1 MVNPFEK
8 RATEYLADT
17 EAFLAV
23 VTPEPLITFFKP
35 HAQSGT
41 LYDRLAV
48 VTGTPGSGKTTL
60 ARLFEYLTLRTLL
73 RHRKG
78 SAYRSL
84 ADALTQCGVLDN
96 FAPVVVGARVPLE
109 SEYREFWE
117 FPYPE
122 DIRMSLTSKLLQ
134 ARTMIRWLRQIS
146 DSGVRLNDI
155 EIVPRTGAEAA
166 LQEIGGNRADLVL
179 QKARETEL
187 AIYKV
192 VRALVPPPLDAL
204 AASVRTG
211 YHPFD
216 VIQSFRF
223 PYIENQVVLAT
234 PLVMFDDAHSL
245 HPGQYERL
253 ERWLSQREMKIA
265 RWILTRLD
273 ALNPAHV
280 LGQQDQPDV
289 QKLRVTTEIRMQPAD
304 RKGSRTAFRKM
315 AKDMSSRYLRQID
328 AFNRRR
334 LNDLGD
340 LLATE
345 TAPLPPGRLNQLER
359 RLNSIQRRVGASDS
373 RRRQLHDQ
381 VEQYLASSTA
391 NTHSPEI
398 VLAATAIALERFG
411 KRTPQLTLGMFG
423 DEDLEP
429 NKPISIDSN
438 LIDGARIHLLHSSKA
453 PYYFGFET
461 LCDASSENAEQF
473 LQLAARLVAQAETQL
488 IRGKRPTLSPIEQ
501 DRLLRRRAQD
511 LINSWDFPYHRDVR
525 RLTEAMAAQCLARS
539 LEGNAPLGGGANA
552 WGIPEDEFMAI
563 VKDQPHLARVLHFA
577 VAYNA
582 IMVKPSHSTKNK
594 VWCLLELGGP
604 ILVFNGL
611 TLRRGGFLER
621 GVDDLLRVIAGD
633 PDA

>member
-35 HAQSGT
+35 PAQSGT
-41 LYDRLAV
+41 LYDRLAI

-60 ARLFEYLTLRTLL
+60 ARLFEYSTLRTLL
-73 RHRKG
+73 RHRNAT
-78 SAYRSL
+78 AYRSL
-84 ADALTQCGVLDN
+84 ADALTQCAVLDD
-96 FAPVVVGARVPLE
+96 FVPMVIGARVPLE

-122 DIRMSLTSKLLQ
+122 DTRMSLTSKLLQ
-134 ARTMIRWLRQIS
+134 ARTMIRWLRQIG
-146 DSGVRLNDI
+146 DSGVRLSDV

-166 LQEIGGNRADLVL
+166 LQEIGGNRGDVVL

-192 VRALVPPPLDAL
+192 VRALVPPSIDTL
-204 AASVRTG
+204 AASVRAG

-216 VIQSFRF
+216 VVESFRF
-223 PYIENQVVLAT
+223 PLSEDAVVAS

-245 HPGQYERL
+245 HPAQYERL

-273 ALNPAHV
+273 ALNPANV
-280 LGQQDQPDV
+280 LGHQDQPDV

-304 RKGSRTAFRKM
+304 RRGTRTAFRKM
-315 AKDMSSRYLRQID
+315 ARDMSSRYLRQID
-328 AFNRRR
+328 AFNRRS
-334 LNDLGD
+334 LSDLGD
-340 LLATE
+340 LLPTE
-345 TAPLPPGRLNQLER
+345 STPLPRNRIDQLER
-359 RLNSIQRRVGASDS
+359 RLNSIQRRVGASDT
-373 RRRQLHDQ
+373 RRRQLRAQ
-381 VEQYLASSTA
+381 VEQYLASSTS
-391 NTHSPEI
+391 NNHSPEV

-411 KRTPQLTLGMFG
+411 KRTPQLTFGMFG
-423 DEDLEP
+423 DEDVEP
-429 NKPISIDSN
+429 NKPISIDSS
-438 LIDGARIHLLHSSKA
+438 LIDGARIHLLHSSRT
-453 PYYFGFET
+453 PYYYGFES

-473 LQLAARLVAQAETQL
+473 LQLAARLVEQAETQL
-488 IRGKRPTLSPIEQ
+488 IRGKQPAISPTEQ
-501 DRLLRRRAQD
+501 DRLLRRRAED
-511 LINSWDFPYHRDVR
+511 LINAWDFPYHREVR
-525 RLTEAMAAQCLARS
+525 RLSQAMAAQCLARS

-552 WGIPEDEFMAI
+552 WGIPQDEFMGI
-563 VKDQPHLARVLHFA
+563 VENEPHLARVLHFA

-582 IMVKPSHSTKNK
+582 ILVKLTHSTKNRM
-594 VWCLLELGGP
+594 WCLLELGGP
-604 ILVFNGL
+604 VVVSNGL

-621 GVDDLLRVIAGD
+621 TVDDLLNAIAGD
-633 PDA
+633 SDA